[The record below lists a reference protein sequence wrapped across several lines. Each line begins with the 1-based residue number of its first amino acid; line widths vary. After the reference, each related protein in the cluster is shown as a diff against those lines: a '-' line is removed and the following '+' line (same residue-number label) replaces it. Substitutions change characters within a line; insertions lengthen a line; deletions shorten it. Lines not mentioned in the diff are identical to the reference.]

1 MKSGKDL
8 TAHTELKF
16 RQVGQASKT
25 EIAQKDLRHE
35 LDQREAKY
43 VLEKSKTTAW
53 LADEE
58 TKVDVPLLLK
68 NQPELDVEKLQ
79 QYDDK
84 DVEVNDSDDFDS
96 SRCASCEHNILL
108 FNALTLFLPPT
119 LSDEDSDSDEDDS
132 DDDDDDEK
140 ELQAELERIRA
151 ERAAAQAKKLQEE
164 KDIEEKL
171 KRDSAL
177 KSNPL
182 LTNEDSSAKVSH
194 ID

>member
-1 MKSGKDL
+1 MSTAGRPTYKSAVGKGKSSFRSLMKSGKDL

-16 RQVGQASKT
+16 RQVGQASKN

-53 LADEE
+53 LAEEE
-58 TKVDVPLLLK
+58 TKIDVPLLLK

-96 SRCASCEHNILL
+96 SR
-108 FNALTLFLPPT
+108 
-119 LSDEDSDSDEDDS
+119 
-132 DDDDDDEK
+132 
-140 ELQAELERIRA
+140 
-151 ERAAAQAKKLQEE
+151 
-164 KDIEEKL
+164 
-171 KRDSAL
+171 
-177 KSNPL
+177 
-182 LTNEDSSAKVSH
+182 
-194 ID
+194 